1 MSLPADDSSSPQR
14 RPPTLAPLVF
24 GAAFATM
31 AIAAQT
37 KIAAW
42 LCGFMR
48 IGEQPGDAFR
58 RRLDAGWT
66 LERLRDSILGRHKTV
81 LLTRYGAPRAAAL
94 NRVVLTG
101 ADSHAGSA
109 LRADTWYYLL
119 DPANRTAMSVRFH
132 GSVAVEVEFFDS
144 PNAG

>member
-1 MSLPADDSSSPQR
+1 MSLPADEFSLPPR
-14 RPPTLAPLVF
+14 RSQTLAPIAPLVF

-81 LLTRYGAPRAAAL
+81 LLTRYGSPRAAAL
-94 NRVVLTG
+94 NHVIVTG
-101 ADSHAGSA
+101 G
-109 LRADTWYYLL
+109 
-119 DPANRTAMSVRFH
+119 
-132 GSVAVEVEFFDS
+132 
-144 PNAG
+144 